1 MWRELKLL
9 KEEINSDTRYRKSG
23 TSMKSSDP
31 RKCKGVRFLLFR
43 GIEQDHEHGVP
54 QKYDHRGEVSEWDGY

>member
-1 MWRELKLL
+1 
-9 KEEINSDTRYRKSG
+9 
-23 TSMKSSDP
+23 MKSSDP